1 MSAFLGPL
9 DAAGRVPPRQQTR
22 VAAFL
27 VSCHGAMVRQ
37 LAIAL
42 AWQTNAAWQ
51 TELNT
56 QLYRES
62 EFVSLLLR
70 ATSWAP
76 DPELMF
82 LLPSW
87 EAAWLPRPVD
97 GIPERVQALTIDIA
111 ALGHALHGAIR
122 PAALLPDS
130 VPLPDPFAL
139 ALRRIELESNRLI
152 QAQILFLKSADLL
165 PFRSAVNATVESRH
179 TQVRKLWDDMLS
191 GIGVERGMDR

>member
-9 DAAGRVPPRQQTR
+9 DAAGSVPPRQQTR

-27 VSCHGAMVRQ
+27 ISCHGALARQ

-42 AWQTNAAWQ
+42 ALQTNAAWQ

-62 EFVSLLLR
+62 EFVSLLVR
-70 ATSWAP
+70 ATSWTP

-87 EAAWLPRPVD
+87 EAAWLPKPVD

-111 ALGHALHGAIR
+111 AFGHALHGAIR

-130 VPLPDPFAL
+130 APLQDPFAL
-139 ALRRIELESNRLI
+139 ALRKIELESNRLI
-152 QAQILFLKSADLL
+152 QTQILFLKRADLL
-165 PFRSAVNATVESRH
+165 PFRGAVNTAVESRH
-179 TQVRKLWDDMLS
+179 AQVRKLWDEMLS
-191 GIGVERGMDR
+191 GIGVERGMVR

>member
-1 MSAFLGPL
+1 MSAFLGPV

-27 VSCHGAMVRQ
+27 VSCHGAMARQ

-42 AWQTNAAWQ
+42 AWQTNAAWH
-51 TELNT
+51 TELNA

-70 ATSWAP
+70 AASWTP

-97 GIPERVQALTIDIA
+97 GVPERVQALTIDIA
-111 ALGHALHGAIR
+111 ALGHALHGVIR

-130 VPLPDPFAL
+130 VPLLDPFAL
-139 ALRRIELESNRLI
+139 ALRKIELESNRLI
-152 QAQILFLKSADLL
+152 QTQILFLKSADLL
-165 PFRSAVNATVESRH
+165 PFRSAVNAAVENRH
-179 TQVRKLWDDMLS
+179 AQVRKLWDDMLS
-191 GIGVERGMDR
+191 GIDVERGMDR

>member
-1 MSAFLGPL
+1 MFSPENGRGDRSVWIAPENAGDPLIPFPERSRPFARNSGARRVAMSAFLGPL
-9 DAAGRVPPRQQTR
+9 DATGRVPPRQQTR

-27 VSCHGAMVRQ
+27 VSCHGAMARQ

-62 EFVSLLLR
+62 EFVSLLVR
-70 ATSWAP
+70 ATSWTP

-97 GIPERVQALTIDIA
+97 GIPDRVQALD
-111 ALGHALHGAIR
+111 H
-122 PAALLPDS
+122 
-130 VPLPDPFAL
+130 
-139 ALRRIELESNRLI
+139 
-152 QAQILFLKSADLL
+152 
-165 PFRSAVNATVESRH
+165 
-179 TQVRKLWDDMLS
+179 
-191 GIGVERGMDR
+191 